1 MFFWNS
7 RDFSMIQRK
16 LAIWSLFPPPSLK
29 TSLNIWKFTA
39 HILLKPG
46 LENFKH
52 SPCNF
57 LSQSKNLKWWMDQC
71 YSSVLLASKGKY
83 ILEVWGWS
91 NPKYEKRKARASI
104 LLLSLFSFFPL
115 SLPCVNSATQEG
127 CLFYLRSSL
136 LWLVYFRRL
145 FPSLSFSHRHFGLLF
160 PILTT

>member
-1 MFFWNS
+1 
-7 RDFSMIQRK
+7 MIQWM
-16 LAIWSLFPPPSLK
+16 LAIWSLVPLPFLK

-136 LWLVYFRRL
+136 LCLFYFRRL